1 MKYVKYILGIIAI
14 LVIIFLLIG
23 FIKPYITYDCE
34 IMVDKPLKEAW
45 NVTQDEGKMSEWLEG
60 FQKVEQVSGKS
71 GTVGAVSN
79 VYFITDGQEMTI
91 KETITDIKPNESI
104 EMLFESDFMNMD
116 YTLKMAS
123 INGKTKISSSTNAK
137 GNGMFSKSIMALMEN
152 SLKEQEETNL
162 TKLKKTIE
170 VNRKDYFPIEEATIE
185 TNED

>member
-1 MKYVKYILGIIAI
+1 MKYLKYILGIMAI

-23 FIKPYITYDCE
+23 IIKPDASYDCE
-34 IMVDKPLKEAW
+34 IMVDKPLEESW
-45 NVTQDEGKMSEWLEG
+45 SVTQDEEKMSEWLEG
-60 FQKVEQVSGKS
+60 FQKVEQVSGTS

-116 YTLKMAS
+116 YKLKMAS
-123 INGKTKISSSTNAK
+123 VNGKTKINSSTNAK
-137 GNGMFSKSIMALMEN
+137 GNGMFSKSIMALMGS
-152 SLKEQEETNL
+152 SLKTQEETNL
-162 TKLKKTIE
+162 TNLKKTIE
-170 VNRKDYFPIEEATIE
+170 ANSKNYFPVEKTSIE